1 MSRQHSLSRTA
12 QSSRRRLVF
21 ALLLAA
27 GTSVPT
33 LAAAA
38 PTRAG
43 TVISNTATAT
53 YTQGGATTTVSSN
66 TVELTVDE
74 VLDVTVT
81 AVETAPVA
89 ARAGSSGNVLSFLV
103 TNAGNG
109 PEAFRLTA
117 NAAVSGDDFD
127 PTVTALAID
136 SDGNGLYDP
145 NVDTALPASGLTA
158 LLDPEQKVR
167 VFVITSVPAGTGDQ
181 KQGRVG
187 LRADA
192 DTGTGAPGTVFA
204 GKGVNGDAIVGST
217 TAEAIATS
225 GLLVSATTVSF
236 VKSAVVTDPFGGTR
250 TVPGSIVTY
259 RLVASVGGS
268 GDLTDLKISDGIPA
282 GTGYQAG
289 TLKLDGATLTDAA
302 DGDAGTAGASGI
314 AVTLPTTA
322 AGSARAIE
330 FNVKVN

>member
-1 MSRQHSLSRTA
+1 MSRQQRIRFTPLG
-12 QSSRRRLVF
+12 SRRLLV
-21 ALLLAA
+21 LSLLAA
-27 GTSVPT
+27 GASVPS
-33 LAAAA
+33 LATAA

-43 TVISNTATAT
+43 TVISNTASAT
-53 YTQGGATTTVSSN
+53 YTQNGATTTINSN

-89 ARAGSSGNVLSFLV
+89 ARAGSTGNVLSFIV

-127 PTVTALAID
+127 PIVTALAID
-136 SDGNGLYDP
+136 SDGNGVYDP
-145 NVDTALPASGLTA
+145 NVDTAVPASGLTA
-158 LLDPEQKVR
+158 LLDPEQKIR
-167 VFVITSVPAGTGDQ
+167 VFVVTSVPAGTGDQ

-192 DTGTGAPGTVFA
+192 DTGTGAPGTVFP

-217 TAEAIATS
+217 TAEATATS
-225 GLLVSATTVSF
+225 GLLVSATTVAL
-236 VKSAVVTDPFGGTR
+236 VKSASVKDPFGGTR

-259 RLVASVGGS
+259 RLVATIGGS
-268 GDLTDLKISDGIPA
+268 GDLSDLKVSDAIPA
-282 GTGYQAG
+282 GTAYQAG
-289 TLKLDGATLTDAA
+289 TLKLDGAGLTDAA
-302 DGDAGTAGASGI
+302 DSDAGTAGAGGI
-314 AVTLPTTA
+314 AVTLPTTS
-322 AGSARAIE
+322 AGSSRQIE
-330 FNVKVN
+330 FNVKVD